1 MSDKSYWN
9 LVGDYIAVMISGYA
23 YSDYTFY
30 KTGPDLWKNENG
42 VAEEE
47 IPHLTDD

>member
-1 MSDKSYWN
+1 
-9 LVGDYIAVMISGYA
+9 MISGYA
-23 YSDYTFY
+23 DSDYTFY
-30 KTGPDLWKNENG
+30 KTGPGLWENENG